1 MLPSQRLNIMQF
13 AFFIIFPPLT
23 QYGFA
28 TFSMRPTIPQAYTK
42 SKRLCMYFCIFMH
55 SLSFYNLYA
64 YHFFP
69 VLSSSGHA
77 DHNEI
82 DPADSRCPQGSR
94 ARLDGTAC
102 CINVVHKDHAP
113 DPSGISPAAKAPE
126 RFLSRSAAERS
137 FCGSV
142 FLFLTSISGI
152 TGIPSFFPMTRARI
166 SA

>member
-1 MLPSQRLNIMQF
+1 MQ
-13 AFFIIFPPLT
+13 
-23 QYGFA
+23 
-28 TFSMRPTIPQAYTK
+28 
-42 SKRLCMYFCIFMH
+42 

-69 VLSSSGHA
+69 VLSAPGHA

-82 DPADSRCPQGSR
+82 DPADSRCPQGPR
-94 ARLDGTAC
+94 TRLDGAAC
-102 CINVVHKDHAP
+102 CINIIHKDHAP
-113 DPSGISPAAKAPE
+113 DPLRDLPAAKAPE